1 MAKYI
6 KSNKILKGL
15 SMTLLSSIHAV
26 FVKHEQPMNDKKIE
40 EVLRN
45 DKKYKDK
52 PTQFIS
58 QIRARLYT
66 DIKNNSD
73 TSFAILAPNTFG
85 LKIWV
90 EEKSYKNYEPTVK
103 SPHKSHLDEVIAVFP
118 KEKIDDLL
126 SSPGLSFMDLP
137 LTWLQKNCMPMV
149 RGDAEKSL
157 EYIQLVSSF
166 IISSDRNVFAHVRS
180 GRAPEGRL
188 KGEKSVLLGGHIE
201 FDEIMQ
207 LSNVGN
213 YDLFEET
220 LLLTREL
227 DEEVS
232 VVEQKAIEFIGC
244 MYDSSR
250 EVSSQHLSL
259 LHHVKLPS
267 EQISVKE
274 KGYHINPEWIHIKKA
289 TSELSSFENWS
300 AEVLTKF
307 KRI

>member
-1 MAKYI
+1 
-6 KSNKILKGL
+6 
-15 SMTLLSSIHAV
+15 MTLLSSIHAIL
-26 FVKHEQPMNDKKIE
+26 VKHDQPMNDKKIE
-40 EVLRN
+40 EVLRKDN
-45 DKKYKDK
+45 RYKDK
-52 PTQFIS
+52 PRQLIG

-73 TSFAILAPNTFG
+73 TYFAILAPNTFG

-90 EEKSYKNYEPTVK
+90 EEKSYKHYLPTEK
-103 SPHKSHLDEVIAVFP
+103 SLHKSHLDEVIAVFT
-118 KEKIDDLL
+118 KKKIDDLL
-126 SSPGLSFMDLP
+126 SNSGLNFMELP
-137 LTWLQKNCMPMV
+137 LAWLQNNCKPMV

-166 IISSDRNVFAHVRS
+166 IISSGQNVFAHVRS
-180 GRAPEGRL
+180 GRAPENRL

-201 FDEIMQ
+201 YDEIMQ
-207 LSNVGN
+207 LSSTVN

-232 VVEQKAIEFIGC
+232 IVEQREIEFIGC

-267 EQISVKE
+267 EQIMVKE
-274 KGYHINPEWIHIKKA
+274 RGYHINPEWIHIKKV

-300 AEVLTKF
+300 AEVIK
-307 KRI
+307 KIKGI